1 LHALL
6 AAAVISVAW
15 AWPVR
20 LVAFAAVLRHAVA
33 CKPLPTPALILVHSD
48 GTCEVPGWDAERLPL
63 AERTAICPG
72 WVRLCFRT
80 GLGRRDL
87 LLFADQLGE
96 IEWRRLRALLERV
109 RCDPPHGSLRPG
121 GTNLS

>member
-1 LHALL
+1 
-6 AAAVISVAW
+6 VAI
-15 AWPVR
+15 
-20 LVAFAAVLRHAVA
+20 AAVLRHAVA
-33 CKPLPTPALILVHSD
+33 RKPLPAPALIVVHPD
-48 GTCEVPGWDAERLPL
+48 GTCEVPAWGAERLPL
-63 AERTAICPG
+63 TERTAICPG

-80 GLGRRDL
+80 GLGRRDV

-109 RCDPPHGSLRPG
+109 RCDPPHSSPRPE